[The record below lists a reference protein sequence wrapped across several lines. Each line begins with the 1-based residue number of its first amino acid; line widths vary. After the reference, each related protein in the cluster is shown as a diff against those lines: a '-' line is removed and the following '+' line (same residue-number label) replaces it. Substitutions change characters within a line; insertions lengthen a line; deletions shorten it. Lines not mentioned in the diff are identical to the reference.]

1 MKKTAGYRNKIHLK
15 EFSEP
20 NKNRNQLVKK
30 SKYCYRIHSAKPN
43 SMNISTAKTNIN
55 TNNIILSS
63 QNIEITSKINNNT
76 KTNNTNKRSSAK
88 KKMLWPKL
96 TKPIWPFS
104 FKPKEPR
111 EIIKKRLSSASP
123 SEKYHNFD
131 TIRWLN
137 QKYSD
142 SVKQKSIFSLLPNKG
157 KIVSHVGESEKS
169 KRHRKIVEYLES
181 FRAPKEREKNV
192 EINPKYFY
200 NKKTFERIKQMKEMF
215 ITFDKQG
222 KQKLLLK
229 ELAKLF
235 RNNGIDVELNELK
248 DLFFKNID
256 NINTKNVPF
265 NLLYID
271 FYQFMTFALTRDQDF
286 RYFIRKL
293 LKKTKAKHDKKD
305 LYFPMNFNS
314 VLDYFMSKEKQSNSI
329 NAVQNAIKDMNQMMK
344 LDNDDNVEKSNL
356 FSEDLSLSRKSNN
369 AFLLSSKSNN
379 KISLKS
385 NYYNYSGENNYKDIN
400 FHNLIDEFSNLF
412 GLDNSDK
419 SIRKNKREAK
429 SAKTRNIKQIEK
441 NISFTDKIKEKLQKE
456 TLVNLN
462 IDNFKKYNDLKLA
475 LEATKEQVK
484 FMKTHKN
491 KYGLTEEDTKT
502 IDMVDV
508 RNIFNENNK
517 KLRKSKE
524 IFKIKNSKIFDK
536 NYSTLSINVYLNN
549 KNKNKEKKN
558 KSKETIKNKRHIFNF
573 YCGSPIIVNEEY
585 KSNSKYDFVPLEL
598 LNAS

>member
-1 MKKTAGYRNKIHLK
+1 MKKTGGYKNKIYSK
-15 EFSEP
+15 EFSDQ
-20 NKNRNQLVKK
+20 NKTRNQLVKK
-30 SKYCYRIHSAKPN
+30 SKYYYRIHSANPR

-63 QNIEITSKINNNT
+63 QNAEITSKISNNT
-76 KTNNTNKRSSAK
+76 ITNNKNKKVK

-104 FKPKEPR
+104 YKQKEPR
-111 EIIKKRLSSASP
+111 EIIKQRLSSASP

-157 KIVSHVGESEKS
+157 KIVSHVGDSEKS

-256 NINTKNVPF
+256 NINTKNIPF

-344 LDNDDNVEKSNL
+344 LDNDDNAEKSNI

-379 KISLKS
+379 KISLRS
-385 NYYNYSGENNYKDIN
+385 NHYNYSGENNYKDIN

-412 GLDNSDK
+412 GLDNLDK

-429 SAKTRNIKQIEK
+429 SAKIRNNKQIEK
-441 NISFTDKIKEKLQKE
+441 NISFTDKIKAKLQKDI
-456 TLVNLN
+456 LINLN

-508 RNIFNENNK
+508 RNIFNENNQQ
-517 KLRKSKE
+517 LRKSKE
-524 IFKIKNSKIFDK
+524 IFKIKNPKIFDK
-536 NYSTLSINVYLNN
+536 NFSTLSINVYLNN
-549 KNKNKEKKN
+549 RNKNKEKQN
-558 KSKETIKNKRHIFNF
+558 KRKETIKNKQHTFNF

-598 LNAS
+598 LNASS